1 MAPWDTAARPA
12 MPARDASVGRS
23 AEPLL
28 EDSGIERGRGG
39 TNYEGT
45 HEVEARA
52 RRRHVFRSRS
62 PSATAT
68 E

>member
-1 MAPWDTAARPA
+1 ML
-12 MPARDASVGRS
+12 ARDVSEGRS

-28 EDSGIERGRGG
+28 EDSGIERGRAG

-52 RRRHVFRSRS
+52 RRRHEFRSRS
-62 PSATAT
+62 PSAAAT